1 MRTQIISVLRAR
13 LICLLP
19 MADAISPSDDTRGE
33 MLGLLLQR
41 STSLETFQWVG
52 MYKAKGQHRPLEPQ
66 LSKSKLSLQNITI
79 V

>member
-33 MLGLLLQR
+33 MLGLSKPGGWDTYDLHAVYKTP
-41 STSLETFQWVG
+41 TSATYLYYNLDF
-52 MYKAKGQHRPLEPQ
+52 
-66 LSKSKLSLQNITI
+66 
-79 V
+79 